1 MKKNSSPLQKNEVK
15 EELSLFRVVNKIQ
28 EKDIDRLNK
37 KKEWKYGYN
46 PEFDVVVISKDGTI
60 GEVYEI
66 QGLHI
71 ALPSVPK
78 NVYKRDRKKEEQYWE
93 AFEYPKELQ
102 KINSVFQWNEYPNE
116 FKNKYV
122 DFIESEF
129 DRREGGFWFTN
140 NGVPTYV
147 TGTNYMYLQWTKIDV
162 GHPEYREANRI
173 FYLFW
178 EACVADERCYGM
190 CYLKNRR
197 SGFSFMSS
205 SELVNTATLARDS
218 RLGILSKTGSDAK
231 KMFTDKVVPIS
242 GNYPFFFKPIM
253 DGMDKPKTELAYR
266 VPASKITKN
275 NMSSLKDDVD
285 GLDTTIDW
293 KNTGDNSY
301 DGEKLLRLVHDE
313 CYDPNTLILTE
324 NLVFKKIKDIN
335 IGDKVIIENG
345 LLKTVV
351 NKTFGNTDTY
361 LVKQKYGKDYIVTKN
376 HRLVLNRYI
385 SKKTGSKE
393 IIITPEEYINY
404 SDYKKKHITRVVS
417 KGLEFEDKDISI
429 HPYLLG
435 LWLGDGRSNSFTILV
450 NKEEEPEIL
459 EYLGRLSSMLNI
471 DFELKKSTCD
481 KIVEFTFKGI
491 NSELKNI
498 NVFKNK
504 HIPSNYMNSSIDTRL
519 LLLAGLIDTDGY
531 SNKKNNTIEFGMSR
545 KDLIEQIRLL
555 ALSCGLSCSNISYKK
570 SNFNTD
576 TYRVFISGNLSIIPI
591 LTEKKSFEGYVPNCL
606 NRRNNV
612 DIEYLGKGDY
622 VGIQV
627 DGIDDNERKLILED
641 FTVSLNSGKW
651 EVPNNI
657 LNNWKVTKTCL
668 RLGRRIIG
676 KCMMG
681 STSNSISKGGGNY
694 KKLYTESDVTK
705 RNANGQTLSGLYA
718 LFIPMEWNFEGYID
732 IYGQPVMRTPEK
744 PIRDIQGG
752 YIYTGV
758 IDYWENEVH
767 ALKTN
772 SDALNEFYRQFP
784 RTESH
789 AFRDEAKNSLFDL
802 SKIYEQIDFNDGL
815 EINQLVF
822 SGKFS
827 WKNGVKDSEVVWTPS
842 RDGDFKVSWF
852 PNKDMANNIEIK
864 NGSKH
869 PGNIHV
875 GAFGCDTYDI
885 SGVVGGGGSKG
896 SLHGLTKFNMSDAPS
911 NFFFLEYIARPRTSE
926 EFYENCLMACVF
938 YGMPI
943 LIENNKVGQLKY
955 FYNRG
960 YGKYCLRRPDKHKN
974 DLSQSE
980 KELGGIPSSTQVIEL
995 HANAL
1000 EAYIDQ
1006 HVGVDYSGQ
1015 SRDAGQMG
1023 NMYFNRTLLDW
1034 ANYDI
1039 SNRTKFDATV
1049 SSGFAIMANQSY
1061 IIKPVRNNKEIM
1073 INFARYSNKGL
1084 QSELLK

>member
-1 MKKNSSPLQKNEVK
+1 MKLNSNHSQKKEVK
-15 EELSLFRVVNKIQ
+15 EDNSLFRIIDKIDS
-28 EKDIDRLNK
+28 KDIDRLNK
-37 KKEWKYGYN
+37 KKGWNYGYN

-66 QGLHI
+66 QGLYV

-78 NVYKRDRKKEEQYWE
+78 NVYKRDKKKEEQYWTH
-93 AFEYPKELQ
+93 FEYPKELQ
-102 KINSVFQWNEYPNE
+102 KITSVFQWNEYPNE

-122 DFIESEF
+122 EYIENEF
-129 DRREGGFWFTN
+129 DRREEGFWFYN
-140 NGVPTYV
+140 NGIPTYV
-147 TGTNYMYLQWTKIDV
+147 TGTHYMYLQWTKIDV
-162 GHPEYREANRI
+162 GHAEFREANRI
-173 FYLFW
+173 FFLFW
-178 EACVADERCYGM
+178 EACIADERSYGM

-205 SELVNTATLARDS
+205 AELVNTATLARDS
-218 RLGILSKTGSDAK
+218 RLGILSKTGNDAK

-293 KNTGDNSY
+293 KNTADNSY

-313 CYDPNTLILTE
+313 
-324 NLVFKKIKDIN
+324 
-335 IGDKVIIENG
+335 
-345 LLKTVV
+345 
-351 NKTFGNTDTY
+351 
-361 LVKQKYGKDYIVTKN
+361 
-376 HRLVLNRYI
+376 
-385 SKKTGSKE
+385 
-393 IIITPEEYINY
+393 
-404 SDYKKKHITRVVS
+404 
-417 KGLEFEDKDISI
+417 
-429 HPYLLG
+429 
-435 LWLGDGRSNSFTILV
+435 
-450 NKEEEPEIL
+450 
-459 EYLGRLSSMLNI
+459 
-471 DFELKKSTCD
+471 
-481 KIVEFTFKGI
+481 
-491 NSELKNI
+491 
-498 NVFKNK
+498 
-504 HIPSNYMNSSIDTRL
+504 
-519 LLLAGLIDTDGY
+519 
-531 SNKKNNTIEFGMSR
+531 
-545 KDLIEQIRLL
+545 
-555 ALSCGLSCSNISYKK
+555 
-570 SNFNTD
+570 
-576 TYRVFISGNLSIIPI
+576 
-591 LTEKKSFEGYVPNCL
+591 
-606 NRRNNV
+606 
-612 DIEYLGKGDY
+612 
-622 VGIQV
+622 
-627 DGIDDNERKLILED
+627 
-641 FTVSLNSGKW
+641 SGKW

-657 LNNWKVTKTCL
+657 LNNWRVTKTCL

-694 KKLYTESDVTK
+694 KSLYNDSDVTK

-732 IYGQPVMRTPEK
+732 IYGQPVFRTPEK

-752 YIYTGV
+752 FIYTGV
-758 IDYWENEVH
+758 IDYWENEVN
-767 ALKTN
+767 ALKNN

-789 AFRDEAKNSLFDL
+789 AFRDEAKNSLYDL
-802 SKIYEQIDFNDGL
+802 AKIYEQIDYNDGL
-815 EINQLVF
+815 EINQIVNT
-822 SGKFS
+822 GKFA
-827 WKNGVKDSEVVWTPS
+827 WKNGIKDTEVIWIPS
-842 RDGDFKVSWF
+842 KDGNFKVTWF
-852 PNKDMANNIEIK
+852 PNRDMTNKIEIK
-864 NGSKH
+864 NGKKY
-869 PGNIHV
+869 PGNTHI

-896 SLHGLTKFNMSDAPS
+896 SLHGLTKFNMEDAPS

-926 EFYENCLMACVF
+926 EFYEDCLMACVF

-943 LIENNKVGQLKY
+943 LIENNKVGQLRY

-960 YGKYCLRRPDKHKN
+960 YTGFCLRRPDKHKN

-1006 HVGVDYSGQ
+1006 YVGIDYSGQ
-1015 SRDAGQMG
+1015 FREAGKMG
-1023 NMYFNRTLLDW
+1023 NMFFNRTLLDW

-1039 SNRTKFDATV
+1039 SNRTKFDATI

-1061 IIKPVRNNKEIM
+1061 VSKPIRNNKEIM
-1073 INFARYSNKGL
+1073 FNFARYSNKGL
-1084 QSELLK
+1084 QSELLR